1 VIIKDANR
9 KSIRKPVVLAHLI
22 RAKATIVAIHA
33 LLLAYSVA
41 KIIIAKPAMPTA
53 DLPATKMLTFL
64 SEVPKSGPPLAPLPF
79 SKAELLGF
87 REVKE
92 WLAKGYELDSFE
104 NKLSP
109 KNPAQVILLVVLTR
123 SSGS

>member
-1 VIIKDANR
+1 
-9 KSIRKPVVLAHLI
+9 
-22 RAKATIVAIHA
+22 
-33 LLLAYSVA
+33 
-41 KIIIAKPAMPTA
+41 MPTN

-64 SEVPKSGPPLAPLPF
+64 SEVPKSGPPVAPVPF
-79 SKAELLGF
+79 SRAELLGF
-87 REVKE
+87 KEVQE

-123 SSGS
+123 RADS